1 MFLATMDVYQDAWP
15 PFSMQQN
22 PNITK
27 VKLEFQRA
35 KIYHLETVDFAFR
48 FKC

>member
-15 PFSMQQN
+15 LFSVQQN

-27 VKLEFQRA
+27 VFQIRISTR
-35 KIYHLETVDFAFR
+35 KNISSGNSQFR
-48 FKC
+48 F